1 MAQSPQS
8 MEPADGDYVRY
19 VEQLHAGKIKE
30 LNAMR
35 VSVVDTAEDGML
47 KVSSPKELIQRE
59 EAARQARETRK
70 NDFTGQIVRMTGPL
84 VLILSIV
91 LLVVGGTSGM
101 DDLIPVGMFTL
112 FAGIV
117 MTNEARKRR

>member
-19 VEQLHAGKIKE
+19 VEQLQAGKIKE

-35 VSVVDTAEDGML
+35 VSVVDTGEDGML

-59 EAARQARETRK
+59 EADSQARETRK
-70 NDFTGQIVRMTGPL
+70 NDFTRQIVRMTGPL
-84 VLILSIV
+84 VLVLSIV
-91 LLVVGGTSGM
+91 LLVVGATSGM

>member
-1 MAQSPQS
+1 

-19 VEQLHAGKIKE
+19 VEQLQAGKIKE

-35 VSVVDTAEDGML
+35 VSVIDTGEDGML
-47 KVSSPKELIQRE
+47 KVSSPKELLQRE
-59 EAARQARETRK
+59 EAASQARETRK
-70 NDFTGQIVRMTGPL
+70 NDFTRQIVRMTGPL
-84 VLILSIV
+84 VLVLSIV
-91 LLVVGGTSGM
+91 LLVVGATSGM

>member
-19 VEQLHAGKIKE
+19 VEQLQAGKIKE

-35 VSVVDTAEDGML
+35 VSVVDTGEDGML
-47 KVSSPKELIQRE
+47 KVSSPKEVQQRE
-59 EAARQARETRK
+59 EADRQARATRK
-70 NDFTGQIVRMTGPL
+70 NDFTRQIVRMTGPL
-84 VLILSIV
+84 VLVLSIV
-91 LLVVGGTSGM
+91 LLVVGATSGM